1 MLKKAMTRI
10 LMLTM
15 VLLLT
20 NSYLFAQTRI
30 RFRRGSTSA
39 TVSGRIAAGARR
51 SFALRASAGQS
62 LSATTSSRN
71 GCVVFGNEGTSTS
84 FTTRWGDNYIYVTN
98 NCGGATN
105 FILTVSIGY

>member
-51 SFALRASAGQS
+51 SFVLRASAGQS

-71 GCVVFGNEGTSTS
+71 GCAVFENGGTSMNY
-84 FTTRWGDNYIYVTN
+84 TTRWGDNYIYITN
-98 NCGGATN
+98 TCGDSTR
-105 FILTVSIGY
+105 FSLTVSI